1 MTNTQPEINKYDT
14 HKNGPSY
21 EKMPESYL
29 PRPELSDV

>member
-1 MTNTQPEINKYDT
+1 MTPTKMVPY
-14 HKNGPSY
+14 KNGPSY